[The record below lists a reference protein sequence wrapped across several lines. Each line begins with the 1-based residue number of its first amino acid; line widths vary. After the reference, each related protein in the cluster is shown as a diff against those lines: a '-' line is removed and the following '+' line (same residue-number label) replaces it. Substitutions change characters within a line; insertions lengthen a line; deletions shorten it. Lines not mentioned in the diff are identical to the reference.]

1 MSVIE
6 VQGLTKRYGPVT
18 AIEDLSFQAGEREIL
33 GFLGPNGAGKT
44 TTMRILTGFIP
55 ASEGNVRLSGFD
67 IREHPWE
74 VKKRIGY
81 LPEIPPLYA
90 DMSVDV
96 YLRFVAEIRG
106 TEKARAR
113 RRLGEVKELCG
124 LQTVG
129 RTLIRRLSK
138 GYRQRVG
145 MAQAII
151 HEPEILILDEP
162 TIGLDPK
169 QIIEVRHLIKSLG
182 ERHTVLLSTH
192 ILPEVSMTCQ
202 RVIILNKGKLVA
214 VDTPE
219 GLLRRLQGGERI
231 FIRFRVD
238 RQGPS
243 DGFDPAEVARV
254 PGVRRIVREVLG
266 DSSLVSLELEV
277 EDDQEVRGRLAEY
290 LVGRGWKLQEMRSV
304 NPTLEEIFIRLV
316 TEEPVA

>member
-1 MSVIE
+1 
-6 VQGLTKRYGPVT
+6 
-18 AIEDLSFQAGEREIL
+18 
-33 GFLGPNGAGKT
+33 
-44 TTMRILTGFIP
+44 
-55 ASEGNVRLSGFD
+55 
-67 IREHPWE
+67 
-74 VKKRIGY
+74 
-81 LPEIPPLYA
+81 
-90 DMSVDV
+90 
-96 YLRFVAEIRG
+96 
-106 TEKARAR
+106 
-113 RRLGEVKELCG
+113 
-124 LQTVG
+124 
-129 RTLIRRLSK
+129 
-138 GYRQRVG
+138 
-145 MAQAII
+145 
-151 HEPEILILDEP
+151 
-162 TIGLDPK
+162 
-169 QIIEVRHLIKSLG
+169 
-182 ERHTVLLSTH
+182 
-192 ILPEVSMTCQ
+192 MTCQ